1 MQSKGVGIRD
11 NREESG
17 DKGEEMGFE
26 ILAHGGEAAA
36 RRKDVEEILLVEDD
50 LDFVQD
56 LLASWKAPCHLSVV
70 SSGKEAFEYLQAF
83 SPALVLLDLSLPHHL
98 AETDAMEGREILSYI
113 KRQLGNQVPVIVI
126 SRDASP
132 EAKAYVLRSGAQE
145 YLEKPFDIA
154 KLDEC
159 VAKLMMKK

>member
-1 MQSKGVGIRD
+1 
-11 NREESG
+11 
-17 DKGEEMGFE
+17 MGFE

-83 SPALVLLDLSLPHHL
+83 SPALVLLDLSLPHYL
-98 AETDAMEGREILSYI
+98 AETDAMEGLEILSYI
-113 KRQLGNQVPVIVI
+113 RRRIASQLPIIVI

-132 EAKAYVLRSGAQE
+132 EARAHALQNGAQE
-145 YLEKPFDIA
+145 YLEKPFEIA
-154 KLDEC
+154 KLDES